1 MPVIKV
7 KSKEVKIKVPL
18 TALRIE
24 PTTQSKTVEPSIEE
38 QTITPDEGIFAL
50 SSVTVNPVTSEI
62 DKNIKAENIKEGV
75 SILGVDGTV
84 KPFREPILQD
94 KTVNPTSEIQEI
106 VADEGYDGLNKVVVN
121 AQTGVDIN
129 DYLETTITNANHNY
143 FLNKIFKKFP
153 KINIE
158 TNDLSYAFDMYKGTV
173 YPELDTKNVV
183 NMDRMLN
190 ANAMVEAPYYD
201 TSSAT
206 SMFSFLGSCAN
217 LTKIPLYDTSKN
229 KVFYSFCSNCT
240 SLKEFPQLD
249 LSSAETIMGMFANNR
264 NLVTIPELNC
274 KNVDT
279 TGMGVLQGCS
289 SLANFGGFKDIG
301 MGYGTSAAA
310 NYGNYQVYLSSCPK
324 LTEQSLIN
332 ALNGLYDIASKGCH
346 AQKCVLG
353 STNLAKLTSAEGQQA
368 LSNAQTK
375 GWTVS

>member
-18 TALRIE
+18 TTLRIE
-24 PTTQSKTVEPSIEE
+24 PTTQTKTVEPSIEE
-38 QTITPDEGIFAL
+38 QLITPDEGIFAL
-50 SSVTVNPVTSEI
+50 SSVTVNPVTSKI
-62 DKNIKAENIKEGV
+62 DENIKAENIKEGV
-75 SILGVDGTV
+75 SILGVEGTV
-84 KPFREPILQD
+84 EPFREPVLQD

-129 DYLETTITNANHNY
+129 DYLETTITNENHSY
-143 FLNKIFKKFP
+143 FSSKIFKKFP
-153 KINIE
+153 KINVE
-158 TNDLSYAFDMYKGTV
+158 TNDLSYLFDMYKGTV

-190 ANAMVEAPYYD
+190 ANEMVEAPYYD

-229 KVFYSFCSNCT
+229 KVFYSFCASCT
-240 SLKEFPQLD
+240 SLKEFPPLD

-279 TGMGVLQGCS
+279 TGSGVFQGCIS
-289 SLANFGGFKDIG
+289 VVNFGGFKDIG
-301 MGYGTSAAA
+301 MAYGTSAAA
-310 NYGNYQVYLSSCPK
+310 NHNTYQVNLSVCKK

-332 ALNGLYDIASKGCH
+332 VLNGLYDIASKGCR

>member
-18 TALRIE
+18 TTLRIE

-50 SSVTVNPVTSEI
+50 SSVTVNPVTSKI
-62 DKNIKAENIKEGV
+62 DESIKAENIKEGV
-75 SILGVDGTV
+75 SILGIGGTV
-84 KPFREPILQD
+84 KPFREPVLQD

-129 DYLETTITNANHNY
+129 DYLETTITNANHDY
-143 FLNKIFKKFP
+143 FSSKIFKKFP
-153 KINIE
+153 KINVE
-158 TNDLSYAFDMYKGTV
+158 TNDLSHLFDLYKGAV
-173 YPELDTKNVV
+173 YPELDTKNVA
-183 NMDRMLN
+183 NMSYMLN

-206 SMFSFLGSCAN
+206 NMFYFLNSCVN
-217 LTKIPLYDTSKN
+217 LTNIPLYDTSKN
-229 KVFYSFCSNCT
+229 RAFQSFCSNCS
-240 SLKEFPQLD
+240 SLKEFPPLD
-249 LSSAETIMGMFANNR
+249 LSSAETITGMFANDR
-264 NLVTIPELNC
+264 NLVTVPELNC
-274 KNVDT
+274 KSVDT
-279 TGMGVLQGCS
+279 TGMGVFQGCT
-289 SLANFGGFKDIG
+289 SLVNFGGFKDIG
-301 MGYGTSAAA
+301 MAYDKSAAA
-310 NYGNYQVYLSSCPK
+310 NYGNHQVYLYNCVK

-332 ALNGLYDIASKGCH
+332 VLNGLYDIASKGCK

-353 STNLAKLTSAEGQQA
+353 STNLAKLTSQEGQQA
-368 LSNAQTK
+368 LANATAK

>member
-7 KSKEVKIKVPL
+7 KSKEVKIKVPI
-18 TALRIE
+18 TTLRIE

-38 QTITPDEGIFAL
+38 QIIIPDEGIFAL
-50 SSVTVNPVTSEI
+50 SSVTVNPVTSKI
-62 DKNIKAENIKEGV
+62 DESIKAENIKEGV
-75 SILGVDGTV
+75 SVLGIEGTV
-84 KPFREPILQD
+84 KPFREPVLQD
-94 KTVNPTSEIQEI
+94 KTVNPTTEIQEI
-106 VADEGYDGLNKVVVN
+106 VADEGYDALNKVVVN

-143 FLNKIFKKFP
+143 FFNKIFKKFP

-190 ANAMVEAPYYD
+190 ANEMVDAPYYD

-206 SMFSFLGSCAN
+206 SMFSFLGACAN

-229 KVFYSFCSNCT
+229 KVFYSFCAGCT
-240 SLKEFPQLD
+240 SLKEFPPLD

-279 TGMGVLQGCS
+279 TGSGVFQGCI
-289 SLANFGGFKDIG
+289 SLVNFGGFKDIG
-301 MGYGTSAAA
+301 MAYGTSAAA
-310 NYGNYQVYLSSCPK
+310 NYGNYQVNLSVCKK

-332 ALNGLYDIASKGCH
+332 VLNGLYDIASKGCN

-353 STNLAKLTSAEGQQA
+353 STNLAKLTSVEGQQA
-368 LSNAQTK
+368 LARATEK

>member
-24 PTTQSKTVEPSIEE
+24 PTTQTKTVEPSIEE
-38 QTITPDEGIFAL
+38 QIITPDDGIFAL

-75 SILGVDGTV
+75 SILGIKGIV
-84 KPFREPILQD
+84 KPFREPVLQD

-129 DYLETTITNANHNY
+129 DYLETTITNENHDY
-143 FLNKIFKKFP
+143 FSSKIFKKFP
-153 KINIE
+153 KINVE

-183 NMDRMLN
+183 DMSRMLY
-190 ANAMVEAPYYD
+190 ANEMVEAPYYD

-206 SMFSFLGSCAN
+206 NMYSFLGACAN
-217 LTKIPLYDTSKN
+217 LTKIPLYNTSKN
-229 KVFYSFCSNCT
+229 KVFYSFCANCT
-240 SLKEFPQLD
+240 SLKEFPPLD
-249 LSSAETIMGMFANNR
+249 LSSAETIIGMFANDR

-301 MGYGTSAAA
+301 MAYGKSAAA
-310 NYGNYQVYLSSCPK
+310 NYGNYQVYLSNCVK

-332 ALNGLYDIASKGCH
+332 ALNGLYDIASKGCN

-353 STNLAKLTSAEGQQA
+353 STNLAKLTSVEGQQA
-368 LSNAQTK
+368 LANATAK

>member
-62 DKNIKAENIKEGV
+62 DENIKAENIKEGA
-75 SILGVDGTV
+75 SILGIEGTV
-84 KPFREPILQD
+84 EPFREPVLQD
-94 KTVNPTSEIQEI
+94 KTVNPTAEIQEI

-129 DYLETTITNANHNY
+129 DYLETTITNENHNY
-143 FLNKIFKKFP
+143 FSSKIFKKFP
-153 KINIE
+153 KINVE

-183 NMDRMLN
+183 NMSRMLN
-190 ANAMVEAPYYD
+190 ANEMVEAPYYD

-206 SMFSFLGSCAN
+206 NMYSFLGACAN

-229 KVFYSFCSNCT
+229 KVFYSFCAGCT
-240 SLKEFPQLD
+240 SLKEFPPLD
-249 LSSAETIMGMFANNR
+249 LSSAETISGMFANDKS
-264 NLVTIPELNC
+264 LVTVPELNC

-279 TGMGVLQGCS
+279 TGMGVFQGCI
-289 SLANFGGFKDIG
+289 SLVNFGGFKDIG
-301 MGYGTSAAA
+301 MGYGKSAAA
-310 NYGNYQVYLSSCPK
+310 NYGNYQVYLSNCVK

-332 ALNGLYDIASKGCH
+332 VLNGLYDIASKGCNV
-346 AQKCVLG
+346 QKCVLG
-353 STNLAKLTSAEGQQA
+353 PTNLAKLTSEEGQQA